1 MRYQEFKSTINEVK
15 IAGKYYDEQHGSH
28 DSYIPALLDKIQ
40 AGGPIILA
48 LGTKPVQMVTVTF
61 DEKQA
66 GIAWSELDS
75 YIDDMSTNGKSKI
88 KLVGTREDTGEEI
101 IFSPTMIDKTS
112 VKTTVNAGN
121 VTEGALGF
129 ALAARFGRTG
139 KPVTERD
146 VINVGRNFFKSGKSE
161 IRIKVADRTDDALK
175 LKVTLP
181 KGDLKALRLLMEYEG
196 RGNEVAKELEL
207 SDEAA
212 KKLDKLVSQA
222 VAYANE
228 GSAPN
233 AALEKIVS
241 YYNDGIKQ
249 IISVVSDG
257 AESENQNMTKVDLSL
272 IVDPESGKTETL
284 SLLSLK
290 AGSGPSQIGQASGK
304 TFEKLS
310 LFWRQCFAYELP
322 NSFQTS
328 FAKTNDAN
336 SGVDDETAA
345 KNLVFGPI
353 KETYEWAEEKI
364 EGHLRGDNTEG
375 EVDFLRHL
383 QSGLLYHSGKDAK
396 KGDKA
401 TYTRGNEDVIITIL
415 NPSAK
420 ENFIELRFGE
430 KFYTLMN
437 YFELYTEGLQD
448 TGSMLSLK
456 VMVKPSANITEAPT
470 GIQELA
476 KKLGAGMPL
485 VKYRTYTQEKTVR
498 NIVEVEKGG
507 KILGALSNEALSI
520 NTMPKQQEP
529 TADAPVAQTK
539 QVNDPNAKV

>member
-1 MRYQEFKSTINEVK
+1 MRYQEFKNQINEVT
-15 IAGKYYDEQHGSH
+15 IGSKYYDEEHKSH
-28 DSYIPALLDKIQ
+28 NAYVPPLLDKIKD
-40 AGGPIILA
+40 GGPIIVSAGGELI
-48 LGTKPVQMVTVTF
+48 TVTF

-66 GIAWSELDS
+66 RLAWSDLDS
-75 YIDDMSTNGKSKI
+75 YIFDVTNGEKSNI
-88 KLVGTREDTGEEI
+88 KLVGTREDTGAEI
-101 IFSPTMIDKTS
+101 KFNPTSIDKTS

-121 VTEGALGF
+121 VTEGVLGF

-139 KPVTERD
+139 QEVTEKD
-146 VINVGRNFFKSGKSE
+146 VITVGRTFFNSGKDE
-161 IRIKVADRTDDALK
+161 IRIKVAQRTEDALK

-181 KGDLKALRLLMEYEG
+181 KGDLKALRMLMEYEG
-196 RGNEVAKELEL
+196 RGDQVADELGL
-207 SDEAA
+207 STEAA
-212 KKLDKLVSQA
+212 KKLDKLVNQA

-233 AALEKIVS
+233 SALEKIVS
-241 YYNDGIKQ
+241 YYKDGVKQ

-272 IVDPESGKTETL
+272 VVDPETGETETL

-304 TFEKLS
+304 TYEKLS
-310 LFWRQCFAYELP
+310 LFWKQCFAYQLP
-322 NSFQTS
+322 KSFATS
-328 FAKTNDAN
+328 FAKTMDAN
-336 SGVDDETAA
+336 VGVDDITAA

-364 EGHLRGDNTEG
+364 EGHLRGDTTEG

-383 QSGLLYHSGKDAK
+383 QKGLLYHSGKDAK
-396 KGDKA
+396 KGEKE
-401 TYTRGNEDVIITIL
+401 TFTQGSEDVIVTIL

-448 TGSMLSLK
+448 TGSMLVLK
-456 VMVKPSANITEAPT
+456 VMVKPSANINEAPEA
-470 GIQELA
+470 IQKLA
-476 KKLGAGMPL
+476 KKLGAGQPL

-507 KILGALSNEALSI
+507 KILGNISNELI
-520 NTMPKQQEP
+520 NLDTMPSQQKP
-529 TADAPVAQTK
+529 VPDAPVDQTK
-539 QVNDPNAKV
+539 QTNDPNATV

>member
-1 MRYQEFKSTINEVK
+1 MRYQEFKNQINEVK
-15 IAGKYYDEQHGSH
+15 IAKKYYDEEHGSY
-28 DSYIPALLDKIQ
+28 DTYIPPLLDKID
-40 AGGPIILA
+40 AGGTIKVHIGDELID
-48 LGTKPVQMVTVTF
+48 VTF

-66 GIAWSELDS
+66 TAAWSDLDS
-75 YIDDMSTNGKSKI
+75 YIFDVTNGEKASV
-88 KLVGTREDTGEEI
+88 KLVGTREDTGAEVK
-101 IFSPTMIDKTS
+101 FNPTAIDKTS

-139 KPVTERD
+139 RPVTEKD
-146 VINVGRNFFKSGKSE
+146 VINVGRNFFQSGKSE
-161 IRIKVADRTDDALK
+161 IKIKVADRTDDALK

-181 KGDLKALRLLMEYEG
+181 RGDLKALRLLMEYEG
-196 RGNEVAKELEL
+196 KGDQVAKALDL
-207 SDEAA
+207 SNEAA
-212 KKLDKLVSQA
+212 KKLDKLVNQA

-228 GSAPN
+228 GSAPQ

-241 YYNDGIKQ
+241 YYKDGVKQ
-249 IISVVSDG
+249 VISVVSDG
-257 AESENQNMTKVDLSL
+257 AEAENQNMTKVDLSL
-272 IVDPESGKTETL
+272 VVDPESGKTETL

-310 LFWRQCFAYELP
+310 LFWKQCFAYQLP
-322 NSFQTS
+322 ESFANS
-328 FAKTNDAN
+328 FAKATDAN
-336 SGVDDETAA
+336 TGIDDTQAA
-345 KNLVFGPI
+345 RNIVFGPI

-364 EGHLRGDNTEG
+364 QGHLRGDNTEG

-383 QSGLLYHSGKDAK
+383 QKGLLYHSGKDAI
-396 KGDKA
+396 KGDKD

-437 YFELYTEGLQD
+437 YFELYTEGLQN
-448 TGSMLSLK
+448 TGSMLVLK
-456 VMVKPSANITEAPT
+456 VMVKPAANITEAPK
-470 GIQELA
+470 GIQDLA
-476 KKLGAGMPL
+476 NKLGAGLPL

-498 NIVEVEKGG
+498 NIVEVDKGG
-507 KILGALSNEALSI
+507 KVLGALSNEALSVDI
-520 NTMPKQQEP
+520 MPKQQEP
-529 TADAPVAQTK
+529 EPEEAPVDQTK
-539 QVNDPNAKV
+539 AQPNDPNATV